1 MQRKHVGS
9 VIAFVLL
16 ALALLSRAQDAPPGQ
31 KPGSGIEQS
40 GAIFPAMSLE
50 THGTEFKMHSGGQ
63 LTVGNGSIEFRNPK
77 DATDSF
83 ACQIS
88 DVRSVEK
95 RHGPMGW
102 RVVRIKLQNGQKFDL
117 VPDPHPFSHEA
128 MEPIA
133 DAIEK
138 SIRDMASAH
147 GIVLK

>member
-1 MQRKHVGS
+1 MQRRARSS

-16 ALALLSRAQDAPPGQ
+16 AFALLSKAQVAPSGQ

-40 GAIFPAMSLE
+40 GAIFPAMSLK
-50 THGTEFKMHSGGQ
+50 THGTEWKMQSGGQ

-88 DVRSVEK
+88 DVRSVEQ
-95 RHGPMGW
+95 RHGPGGW

-117 VPDPHPFSHEA
+117 VPFPDPFSKAA

-133 DAIEK
+133 DAMEK

>member
-1 MQRKHVGS
+1 MHRKLVGS

-16 ALALLSRAQDAPPGQ
+16 AFALLSRAQDAPSGQ
-31 KPGSGIEQS
+31 KPASGTEQS
-40 GAIFPAMSLE
+40 GAIFPAMSLK
-50 THGTEFKMHSGGQ
+50 THGTEWKMQSGGQ

-95 RHGPMGW
+95 RRGPMRW
-102 RVVRIKLQNGQKFDL
+102 RVVRIKLKNGQKFDL
-117 VPDPHPFSHEA
+117 VPFPDHFSDEA
-128 MEPIA
+128 MEPLA
-133 DAIEK
+133 DAMEK

-147 GIVLK
+147 GIILK